1 MQHYIVLLAVVLVPL
16 LLVGTIGFIAKW
28 RAERDGRRSPIG
40 HVLMNLPGEQLRQR
54 IADLDERLSMVLVVA
69 IVSTPL
75 GMLVWLTQPAR
86 GLVTWPE
93 RFNAGDL
100 MLLVQVLCMLG
111 AATAYAIR
119 IALRM
124 RRARQGLAA
133 EIAVAQGLQS
143 LIAEGCM
150 VFHDVPADGFNLDHV
165 VVGPS
170 AVFLVETKSRRK
182 PRERG
187 KASARVVYDGQRLRF
202 PEHVESKPLEQARHE
217 ARWLSEFLEG
227 AAGEKVRVV
236 PVVALPGW
244 YVENGPEIR
253 GRQPEVWVTNARNPA
268 FMHKVGFGP
277 PLAPDLRRRV
287 AYALTRR
294 YGEVD
299 ADA

>member
-1 MQHYIVLLAVVLVPL
+1 MKYVVLVAVVLAPIL
-16 LLVGTIGFIAKW
+16 LIGTIGALGRW
-28 RAERDGRRSPIG
+28 QAERDGRRTPISE
-40 HVLMNLPGEQLRQR
+40 VLMNLPGEQLRKR
-54 IADLDERLSMVLVVA
+54 IAELDERLSMTLVAA
-69 IVSTPL
+69 ISMGPIGL
-75 GMLVWLTQPAR
+75 LVWLFSPSGPGVAMPD
-86 GLVTWPE
+86 GL
-93 RFNAGDL
+93 RAGDL
-100 MLLVQVLCMLG
+100 LILAVVVSSIVGVSVQAVG
-111 AATAYAIR
+111 
-119 IALRM
+119 IAKRM
-124 RRARQGLAA
+124 RRARQGLEA

-187 KASARVVYDGQRLRF
+187 KASARVVYDGQRLQF
-202 PEHVESKPLEQARHE
+202 PEHVESKPLDQARHE

-236 PVVALPGW
+236 PVLALPGW

-253 GRQPEVWVTNARNPA
+253 GRQPDVWVTNARNPA

-294 YGEVD
+294 YGE
-299 ADA
+299 ADASAE